1 MINQMQ
7 NIINRKAIIKQK
19 GYSGSRL
26 AKELQVTCAGI
37 SNAIRGVSM
46 AFNLQRQICAIL
58 GVSPVEFWP
67 ELYVPTAKDIAPG
80 INNNNPYVIQRKV
93 VMIQKG
99 YNLPRLAKTVGHTKQ
114 AVSLSIQ
121 GKSTSLRI
129 HKQIAEVL
137 GVSLV
142 EYWPELYDY
151 HPNPVSHDANLN
163 DQAGAVN

>member
-1 MINQMQ
+1 MINQIQ

-19 GYSGSRL
+19 GYSGSKL
-26 AKELQVTCAGI
+26 ARELNVTCAGI
-37 SNAIRGVSM
+37 SNTIRGVSM
-46 AFNLQRQICAIL
+46 SFNLQRQICAIL
-58 GVSPVEFWP
+58 GVSPIEFWP

-80 INNNNPYVIQRKV
+80 INNDNPFIIKRKV

-99 YNLPRLAKTVGHTKQ
+99 FNLPRLAKTVGHTKQ

-129 HKQIAEVL
+129 HKQIADVL

-151 HPNPVSHDANLN
+151 HPNQVSHDATVN